1 MKKLK
6 FGKLRFILVGLAI
19 GVWAAV
25 QPAHAVT
32 IGIPV
37 AGLGATTQVPGST
50 ILSSGKIKF
59 FIPLTPTESGNFGDG
74 FTGAGTGI
82 GLHSDT
88 CSTSETCDGTLDMT
102 ISYGAV
108 AAGISI
114 FTFDFKDLDL
124 GGVGDPGVFRESVS
138 IEIFSGSTSIF
149 TSGLI
154 GNQTIQFGG
163 IITTGVPVWAQLHF
177 ATYLNGLH
185 GTNTYEKVLP
195 TVVTIPG
202 NFEVPIPGA
211 LPLFLSSLGLLGL
224 VTRRRRQN
232 SA

>member
-1 MKKLK
+1 
-6 FGKLRFILVGLAI
+6 
-19 GVWAAV
+19 
-25 QPAHAVT
+25 
-32 IGIPV
+32 
-37 AGLGATTQVPGST
+37 
-50 ILSSGKIKF
+50 
-59 FIPLTPTESGNFGDG
+59 
-74 FTGAGTGI
+74 
-82 GLHSDT
+82 
-88 CSTSETCDGTLDMT
+88 MT

-154 GNQTIQFGG
+154 DDEFDTGVTSADFWNQTIQFGG

-195 TVVTIPG
+195 TVVTLPG